1 MKSPRDKINEDHRRL
16 ARAANRPGLMRR
28 DEGVLF
34 HATGSTGWNRH
45 RDHGDYKAGRSEHN
59 FADQH
64 DRFFDPAVDTLEA

>member
-1 MKSPRDKINEDHRRL
+1 MKTPREVLTEENRRVVG
-16 ARAANRPGLMRR
+16 AQNRPDLIAR

-34 HATGSTGWNRH
+34 HNTGSTGWGCR

-64 DRFFDPAVDTLEA
+64 DRFFDPAVDTLE

>member
-1 MKSPRDKINEDHRRL
+1 MKSIRDVLTDENRRVV
-16 ARAANRPGLMRR
+16 RAQNRPDIRPR

-34 HATGSTGWNRH
+34 HNTGSSGWNRR
-45 RDHGDYKAGRSEHN
+45 RDLGDYKAGRSEHN

>member
-1 MKSPRDKINEDHRRL
+1 MKTLREVLTEEHRRGV
-16 ARAANRPGLMRR
+16 RAANRPDLIRR

-34 HATGSTGWNRH
+34 HNTGPTGWRRR

-64 DRFFDPAVDTLEA
+64 DRFFDPAVDELEA

>member
-1 MKSPRDKINEDHRRL
+1 MKSERDKINEEH
-16 ARAANRPGLMRR
+16 ARVVRAQNRPDLIRR

-34 HATGSTGWNRH
+34 HNAGPTGWGRR

-64 DRFFDPAVDTLEA
+64 DRFTEEQA